1 LRRVSL
7 YLCSAGDCVNMGY
20 DNQDQLE
27 LFSQGKD
34 RNQPGSLSKSV
45 LGYIWAYEKTIMFM
59 IVLVITG
66 IVSYCFG
73 VESGKRRIVMPA
85 HQPAETVTGARSV
98 QNIKKNVAPRV
109 LPEVTA
115 PKVITLPAPV
125 FNAKNAPSPAVQPVR
140 NDESLYAKK
149 DGAAA
154 GIAVPKAAVNVA
166 EAAVAGSRR
175 YTIQVATFQAK
186 NNAQKDIAALRQQ
199 GLAPV
204 LLSRGKF
211 SILCVGAFPNQETA
225 RSLLAELKKKY
236 RDCYIR
242 RL

>member
-1 LRRVSL
+1 
-7 YLCSAGDCVNMGY
+7 MGY

-34 RNQPGSLSKSV
+34 RNQSGSLSKSV
-45 LGYIWAYEKTIMFM
+45 LGYIWAYEKTIMFL

-73 VESGKRRIVMPA
+73 VESGKRRIAMPA
-85 HQPAETVTGARSV
+85 QQPAGTVTGAKSV

-125 FNAKNAPSPAVQPVR
+125 LNAKNAPSPAVQPVR
-140 NDESLYAKK
+140 NDGPLYAKN
-149 DGAAA
+149 DGDAA
-154 GIAVPKAAVNVA
+154 GPSATKSAMNGSGAVVD
-166 EAAVAGSRR
+166 GSRR